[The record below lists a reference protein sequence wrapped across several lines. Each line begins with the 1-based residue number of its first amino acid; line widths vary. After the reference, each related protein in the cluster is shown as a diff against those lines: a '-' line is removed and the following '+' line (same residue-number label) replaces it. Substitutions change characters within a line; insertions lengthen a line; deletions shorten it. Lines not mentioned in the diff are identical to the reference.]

1 MPGSVPT
8 IGVKGAFIEALHL
21 KSGLV
26 GFGVISSLVLI
37 VVVTPF
43 FASYD
48 VVRQWSGIG
57 PWQDNPKWAAPEWS
71 DAFSSKKEPRNT
83 FFDPSS
89 FRVVAVHRSTIV
101 NGVPLNLTIINST
114 KKFIWTA
121 DNFPSELTADIIA
134 NFPGNDSKTPGQ
146 SPFIQI
152 FWLRPDQQY
161 VPLVARAV
169 PGVEHNLTTTY
180 HFSSSTGAARDVARN
195 IQDWVIREG
204 VISQSALANASI
216 QPHVAL
222 FAKNDSAQLNA
233 SRSAHLLKGEY
244 EFVVRYIGFGLNDTV
259 QVKLKMYGTVFG
271 LAGTD
276 DRRRDLMV
284 GILWGAPVALAFGVA
299 AGAVVVLV
307 QTILGALG
315 GWYGGATDE
324 VIQRATDIFLILP
337 ILPIL
342 IVISLFY
349 RPGIWVILFV
359 VVAFGIVGST
369 TKVVR
374 SIVLQI
380 REEQFIEA
388 AQAYGASRLRILFRY
403 IMPRVMPYVFA
414 LVALSV
420 PAFIFLEASLSFLGL
435 GDPTLPTWGALLGDA
450 YNGSA
455 LFYGYWWWVAFPT
468 IGIVYTAVG
477 FALLGYAFD
486 KVINPR
492 LREE

>member
-1 MPGSVPT
+1 
-8 IGVKGAFIEALHL
+8 
-21 KSGLV
+21 
-26 GFGVISSLVLI
+26 
-37 VVVTPF
+37 
-43 FASYD
+43 
-48 VVRQWSGIG
+48 
-57 PWQDNPKWAAPEWS
+57 
-71 DAFSSKKEPRNT
+71 
-83 FFDPSS
+83 
-89 FRVVAVHRSTIV
+89 
-101 NGVPLNLTIINST
+101 
-114 KKFIWTA
+114 
-121 DNFPSELTADIIA
+121 
-134 NFPGNDSKTPGQ
+134 
-146 SPFIQI
+146 
-152 FWLRPDQQY
+152 
-161 VPLVARAV
+161 
-169 PGVEHNLTTTY
+169 
-180 HFSSSTGAARDVARN
+180 
-195 IQDWVIREG
+195 
-204 VISQSALANASI
+204 
-216 QPHVAL
+216 
-222 FAKNDSAQLNA
+222 
-233 SRSAHLLKGEY
+233 
-244 EFVVRYIGFGLNDTV
+244 
-259 QVKLKMYGTVFG
+259 MYGTVFG

-324 VIQRATDIFLILP
+324 AIQRATDIFLILP

>member
-1 MPGSVPT
+1 MPVTAPT
-8 IGVKGAFIEALHL
+8 IGVKGAFLEALHL

-26 GFGVISSLVLI
+26 GFGILISLI
-37 VVVTPF
+37 LVVVITPF
-43 FASYD
+43 YASYD

-57 PWQDNPKWAAPEWS
+57 PWQDNPRWAAPEWS

-83 FFDPSS
+83 FFDSSS
-89 FRVVAVHRSTIV
+89 FRMVVVRNTTVV
-101 NGVPLNLTIINST
+101 NGVPLNLTIINAT
-114 KKFIWTA
+114 KKFYWSY
-121 DNFPSELTADIIA
+121 DNFPSELSAEITAS
-134 NFPGNDSKTPGQ
+134 FPGTTPDQPGQ
-146 SPFIQI
+146 SPFIEMY
-152 FWLRPDQQY
+152 WRRPDSQY
-161 VPLVARAV
+161 VFLLARAI
-169 PGVEHNLTTTY
+169 PGQEHNVTTTY
-180 HFSSSTGAARDVARN
+180 HFSSSTGAARDTIPN
-195 IQDWVIREG
+195 IENWVIREG
-204 VISQSALANASI
+204 VSNATALAEKNI
-216 QPHVAL
+216 QPHVVL
-222 FAKNDSAQLNA
+222 FAKNDSAQLNPRA
-233 SRSAHLLKGEY
+233 SANLLQGEY
-244 EFVVRYIGFGLNDTV
+244 EFVVRYTGFGLQDTMG
-259 QVKLKMYGTVFG
+259 VKLKIYGTVFG

-276 DRRRDLMV
+276 DRRRDLMT

-299 AGAVVVLV
+299 AGLFVVLI
-307 QTILGALG
+307 QTILGALS

-324 VIQRATDIFLILP
+324 AIQRATDIFLIIP

-388 AQAYGASRLRILFRY
+388 AQAYGASRARILFRY
-403 IMPRVMPYVFA
+403 ILPRVTPYVFA

-435 GDPTLPTWGALLGDA
+435 GDPTLPTWGAILGDA
-450 YNGSA
+450 YNGSS